1 MPKMLEDKRMKRGNC
16 EVLYSKNMMACKWMD
31 NWHVLLVSTALE
43 VMDGVSSVQR
53 REKRSSTKTAIPCPT
68 AVKLCNNG
76 MGGIDL
82 TDKRIAA
89 YQLSFLSTHF
99 LWSVRY
105 CLYQQFPRTYH
116 EASETINIAQLQ
128 NRHT

>member
-1 MPKMLEDKRMKRGNC
+1 MPKMLEDKKMKRGNC

-31 NWHVLLVSTALE
+31 NLLVLLVSTALE

-76 MGGIDL
+76 MDGIDL
-82 TDKRIAA
+82 TDQRIAA

-99 LWSVRY
+99 L
-105 CLYQQFPRTYH
+105 
-116 EASETINIAQLQ
+116 
-128 NRHT
+128 